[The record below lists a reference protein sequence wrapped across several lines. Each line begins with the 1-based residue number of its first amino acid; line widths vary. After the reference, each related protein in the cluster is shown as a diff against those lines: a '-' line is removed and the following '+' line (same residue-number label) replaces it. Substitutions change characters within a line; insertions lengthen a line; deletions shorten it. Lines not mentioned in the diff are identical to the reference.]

1 LEKNNNKFPAFL
13 GKGITEFTSKK
24 ALLGA
29 FLFAVALWFYTNLNQ
44 EFYTTI
50 RIPLKIIT
58 SDNWSIEFTGKERFL
73 NEVPIEVKGNGW
85 QLFNLLFINPA
96 YEIVIDL
103 SNKDVDS
110 IYQISRNDLI
120 DNVKFLGN
128 ARAVSTNSPPITVR
142 LGRIGISS
150 VEVKPR
156 VRIIP
161 KEGFLL
167 LGNIRVNPDIINIK
181 GNEKIIKQIP
191 YWSTESKVFT
201 DVDEPF
207 VFEVPLK
214 DTLSNIITL
223 SQKDVKVSGEVQ
235 QIAEMIFY
243 DIPIRTKGRDL
254 GDNHILIPNKF
265 KVTIRSG
272 IDMITKINPQ
282 DINLNLDYYQIL
294 NDDTGVLVPEIIVPE
309 NYKVLSIEPKYVY
322 HYVR

>member
-1 LEKNNNKFPAFL
+1 MGKNKNNFPAFL
-13 GKGITEFTSKK
+13 GKEIKEFTSKK
-24 ALLGA
+24 ALIGA
-29 FLFAVALWFYTNLNQ
+29 LLFAIALWFYTSLNQ

-50 RIPLKIIT
+50 RIPLKILT
-58 SDNWSIEFTGKERFL
+58 SNNWSIEFTGKDRFI

-103 SNKDVDS
+103 SNKDIDS

-142 LGRIGISS
+142 LGRIGISA

-167 LGNIRVNPDIINIK
+167 LGKIKVNPDIINIR
-181 GNEKIIKQIP
+181 GNEKIIKQIQ

-207 VFEVPLK
+207 IFEVPLK
-214 DTLSNIITL
+214 DTLTNIISL
-223 SQKDVKVSGEVQ
+223 SQKEVKISGDVQ

-243 DIPIRTKGRDL
+243 DIPIKTKGRDL
-254 GDNHILIPNKF
+254 GENHILVPNKF
-265 KVTIRSG
+265 KVSIRSG
-272 IDMITKINPQ
+272 IDMITKINPK
-282 DINLNLDYYQIL
+282 DINISLDYYQIL
-294 NDDTGVLVPEIIVPE
+294 NDDTGVLVPDITVPE

>member
-1 LEKNNNKFPAFL
+1 MEKNNNKFPAFL